1 MDTDTV
7 DVNGRLNF
15 NLTDSQ
21 SLSFGAQYYN
31 DEQDTEYGPDY
42 SYLQTGTQPSYKAI
56 KGWSLDKQ
64 PFTERY
70 AFNTQYQNQDFLGQT
85 LNVEAYYRNEKARF
99 VPYGYS
105 KDGVNVKQSQSNV
118 DYAGIRST
126 VQSDLQV
133 AERDLKLTYGLDYD
147 WEKDHQWADYYTPSN
162 NGLVYTPTGEK
173 QGSGPDTEIQNIGTF
188 VQGDYALTDRLN
200 VQAGV
205 RYQYVQADT
214 DSYLTARNPVT
225 LMAADSTDAD
235 KFLFNLGAVYE
246 LTDAQQVYAN
256 FSQGYSYPD
265 VQRVLRDVAA
275 YTLTTSGIAPITV
288 NSYELGWRLN
298 QDDGLNLGL
307 TGFYNT
313 SDKVVQFN
321 ADRSVNVVDTDQR
334 IYGAEATVSYPFMDN
349 YKVGGTLG
357 YTRGQY
363 KDAADQWHELNA
375 FAVSPMKGTLFAE
388 WNNEEGYGV
397 RAQMLAIKGTDE
409 AYKDDQALKAAG
421 LTDGNS
427 AAEIKGYITM
437 DVLAHFPV
445 AKGRVDFGVYNVWDK
460 QYRTVFAQ
468 QAAVTNGNAL
478 LALPAEGRT
487 FGLSYTINY

>member
-1 MDTDTV
+1 M
-7 DVNGRLNF
+7 
-15 NLTDSQ
+15 
-21 SLSFGAQYYN
+21 
-31 DEQDTEYGPDY
+31 
-42 SYLQTGTQPSYKAI
+42 
-56 KGWSLDKQ
+56 
-64 PFTERY
+64 
-70 AFNTQYQNQDFLGQT
+70 
-85 LNVEAYYRNEKARF
+85 
-99 VPYGYS
+99 
-105 KDGVNVKQSQSNV
+105 
-118 DYAGIRST
+118 
-126 VQSDLQV
+126 
-133 AERDLKLTYGLDYD
+133 
-147 WEKDHQWADYYTPSN
+147 
-162 NGLVYTPTGEK
+162 
-173 QGSGPDTEIQNIGTF
+173 
-188 VQGDYALTDRLN
+188 
-200 VQAGV
+200 
-205 RYQYVQADT
+205 
-214 DSYLTARNPVT
+214 
-225 LMAADSTDAD
+225 
-235 KFLFNLGAVYE
+235 GAVYD

-427 AAEIKGYITM
+427 AAEIKGYTTM

-445 AKGRVDFGVYNVWDK
+445 AKGRADFGVYNVWDK